1 MTTEVFLLK
10 KEVRT
15 LNEQLYNEYKK
26 VKNLTEQVNYLKE
39 KLFLTEAE
47 LETLYQRRLNEG

>member
-1 MTTEVFLLK
+1 MTEVSLLK
-10 KEVRT
+10 REVRT

-39 KLFLTEAE
+39 KLFMVEAE
-47 LETLYQRRLNEG
+47 LETLYQRKLNEN

>member
-10 KEVRT
+10 KEVRS

-26 VKNLTEQVNYLKE
+26 VKNLTEQVKKHYIRE
-39 KLFLTEAE
+39 D
-47 LETLYQRRLNEG
+47 